1 MTQDVEDMVHAV
13 LSQMQT
19 ALDTKH
25 VVGEPIQIGD
35 YTIVPLMSVGFG
47 FGTGKGTG
55 KGEELMKG
63 EGMGWA
69 SAGGG
74 GMKPLAVVLI
84 GPDGATVESLKGAT
98 ASVVETL
105 AQSVLNAR
113 NKDKDAND

>member
-1 MTQDVEDMVHAV
+1 MTEDVEDMVHAV

-19 ALDTKH
+19 ALDTKR
-25 VVGEPIQIGD
+25 VVGDPVQIGD
-35 YTIVPLMSVGFG
+35 YTIVPLVSVGFG

-74 GMKPLAVVLI
+74 GMKPLAVILI
-84 GPDGATVESLKGAT
+84 GPDGVKVESLKGAT
-98 ASVVETL
+98 ASVIETL
-105 AQSVLNAR
+105 AESVLNAR

>member
-1 MTQDVEDMVHAV
+1 MTQDVEEMVHAV

-19 ALDTKH
+19 ALDTKG
-25 VVGEPIQIGD
+25 VVGEPVQIGD
-35 YTIVPLMSVGFG
+35 YTIVPLVSVGFG

-84 GPDGATVESLKGAT
+84 GPDGARVESLKGAT

-105 AQSVLNAR
+105 AQGVLNAR
-113 NKDKDAND
+113 KKDGDAND